1 MWQGDY
7 PGSLQE
13 INTRHS
19 TIIQDMVQLCN
30 VDVALTVDR
39 SITWHMCSFFFLF
52 GEKGGKGRKKQHDT
66 GGGSALTHT
75 LMSFF
80 FLFSK

>member
-39 SITWHMCSFFFLF
+39 SITWHMCSFFFFLEKK
-52 GEKGGKGRKKQHDT
+52 GEKGEKT
-66 GGGSALTHT
+66 A
-75 LMSFF
+75 
-80 FLFSK
+80 